1 MKHTLLVPIRFLLVA
16 IVVLLLVTLLAAAV
30 DQGRGAGGQEAGVET
45 SFIRSILYELPV
57 VVPVSLLASVL
68 IELFLILRKP
78 GIPPLS
84 LLLLFITAGA
94 LQYGATYFF
103 EPGQPEEVTRSL
115 ALFPRDVLMENPEY
129 TFGFHDRQGS
139 RVTGLFLNRPGEEP
153 TLSVHAEGYLDLE
166 GERLLLPEEG
176 IELPLTSRFSPYSV
190 MFSPP
195 GEVLGFVEDVRYF
208 SADLRRRLEA
218 GILSYAPAVVAS
230 TLLFVSFWT
239 LARATSW
246 KLFNVL
252 LVVLGAR
259 LFFLAYRALNS
270 ALLREMAGEM
280 LPQLIVGYLPSMV
293 LGALSLFLL
302 LLALLM
308 PSIREW
314 KRGVGD
320 A

>member
-1 MKHTLLVPIRFLLVA
+1 
-16 IVVLLLVTLLAAAV
+16 
-30 DQGRGAGGQEAGVET
+30 
-45 SFIRSILYELPV
+45 
-57 VVPVSLLASVL
+57 
-68 IELFLILRKP
+68 
-78 GIPPLS
+78 
-84 LLLLFITAGA
+84 
-94 LQYGATYFF
+94 
-103 EPGQPEEVTRSL
+103 
-115 ALFPRDVLMENPEY
+115 MENPEY

-153 TLSVHAEGYLDLE
+153 TLSVHAGGYLDLE

-195 GEVLGFVEDVRYF
+195 GEVLGFVEDLRYF
-208 SADLRRRLEA
+208 STDLQRRLEA

-259 LFFLAYRALNS
+259 LFFLAYRVLNS
-270 ALLREMAGEM
+270 ALLREMAGEI

-293 LGALSLFLL
+293 LGAFSLFLL